1 MILKLNLLKMEMRK
15 VMDKCPICE
24 YRIDQCQCRF
34 SGSAHP
40 DRSKRRQV
48 VLDHLYL
55 LSESQLTHVIELE
68 RWWRTS
74 YTDQELSAIFDEMKE
89 KK

>member
-1 MILKLNLLKMEMRK
+1 
-15 VMDKCPICE
+15 MDKCPICE

-40 DRSKRRQV
+40 DRDKRMTV

-55 LSESQLTHVIELE
+55 LSESQLVHIIELE
-68 RWWRTS
+68 RWWDVS
-74 YTDQELSAIFDEMKE
+74 YTDPELAAISESLARMAQKGEGDEGTHSM
-89 KK
+89 

>member
-1 MILKLNLLKMEMRK
+1 
-15 VMDKCPICE
+15 MDKCPICK
-24 YRIDQCQCRF
+24 YRIDQCQCCF
-34 SGSAHP
+34 GGGAHP
-40 DRSKRRQV
+40 DRSKRRKV

-55 LSESQLTHVIELE
+55 LSESQLAHVVELE
-68 RWWRTS
+68 RWWSTS

>member
-1 MILKLNLLKMEMRK
+1 
-15 VMDKCPICE
+15 MDKCPICE
-24 YRIDQCQCRF
+24 YRIDQCQCYF
-34 SGSAHP
+34 GGHAHP
-40 DRSKRRQV
+40 DRSKRLRV

-68 RWWRTS
+68 RRWSTS